1 MNTVSPDS
9 VFLVILRAGSYEDAY
24 CKNLWA
30 FASRV
35 QAELFSE
42 EESQRIAR
50 VLGKKEAVDK
60 LMRAWEDRNPFPH
73 LNPEQVEQYY
83 LWREDEEDRIQTLI
97 GFSWEELPNRADDGF
112 RVIVEEVSFVS

>member
-60 LMRAWEDRNPFPH
+60 LMQAWEDRNPFPH

-83 LWREDEEDRIQTLI
+83 RWREDEEDRIQALI
-97 GFSWEELPNRADDGF
+97 GFSWEELPNRAGDGF